1 MLLLL
6 GMYLSQEGL
15 KKLKEE
21 LERRKS
27 LRAEIAQ
34 KIQEA
39 KSLGDI
45 SENAEY
51 QEALTAQSFNEGKIM
66 ELEEIVREAD
76 VVLETASH
84 RHANV
89 EIGAQVKTESKFGT
103 RQFTIVGSSEA
114 DPVQGFISDES
125 PLGRAFM
132 GHKIGEEVEVD
143 TPRGKAK
150 YRILE
155 IL

>member
-1 MLLLL
+1 
-6 GMYLSQEGL
+6 MYLSPEGL

-21 LERRKS
+21 LERRRS

-51 QEALTAQSFNEGKIM
+51 QEAMAAQSFNEGKIM
-66 ELEEIVREAD
+66 EIEEIVRQANIVSEGAAD
-76 VVLETASH
+76 H
-84 RHANV
+84 RHAAV
-89 EIGAQVKTESKFGT
+89 EVGAQVKTESKFGNQ
-103 RQFTIVGSSEA
+103 QFTIVGSSEA
-114 DPVQGFISDES
+114 DPAQGFISDES

-132 GHKIGEEVEVD
+132 GRKRGEEMEVD
-143 TPRGKAK
+143 TPKGRVK